1 MDKIEQ
7 SVLLPASLERAWA
20 AIAHADQFGAW
31 FGIAFADPFTEGRTA
46 NGKISPTTVD
56 PAIAALQKPLEG
68 TPIAF
73 DVEEI
78 QPMRALQFRWHPF
91 AIDPTRD
98 YSAERKTM
106 VRFELQESEDGTC
119 LVITETGFTA
129 LPADRSV
136 AAFAAHQH
144 GWAHQ
149 AQLIT
154 KYLTRAG

>member
-78 QPMRALQFRWHPF
+78 LPMRALQFRWHPF

-98 YSAERKTM
+98 YSSERKTT
-106 VRFELQESEDGTC
+106 VRFELQESEYATR
-119 LVITETGFTA
+119 LIITETGFTA
-129 LPADRSV
+129 LPPDRSV
-136 AAFAAHQH
+136 AAFTAHQH
-144 GWAHQ
+144 GWSHQ

-154 KYLTRAG
+154 KYLARAG

>member
-7 SVLLPASLERAWA
+7 SVVLPASLDRAWA
-20 AIAHADQFGAW
+20 AIANADQFGAW
-31 FGIAFADPFTEGRTA
+31 FGIAFSDPFTEGHTA
-46 NGKISPTTVD
+46 NGKIRATTVD

-78 QPMRALQFRWHPF
+78 QPMRAFQFRWHPF

-98 YSAERKTM
+98 YSTERKTT
-106 VRFELQESEDGTC
+106 VRLELQESEDATR
-119 LVITETGFTA
+119 LVITETGFVA
-129 LPADRSV
+129 LPPDRSA

-144 GWAHQ
+144 GWSHQ

-154 KYLTRAG
+154 KYLTRAA